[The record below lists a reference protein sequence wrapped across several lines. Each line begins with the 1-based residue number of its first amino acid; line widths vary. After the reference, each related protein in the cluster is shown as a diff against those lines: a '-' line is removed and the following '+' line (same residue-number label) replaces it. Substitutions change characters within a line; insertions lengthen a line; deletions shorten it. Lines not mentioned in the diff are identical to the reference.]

1 MPTIKDV
8 AREAGVS
15 TATVSYV
22 LNQKKSYLISPS
34 TRELVLE
41 AVKKVGYAP
50 NAAARNLKVSQSHL
64 IGYAW
69 HKAPST
75 GMNSVLDSFTYY
87 LAQSAEA
94 AGYHLLTFTHTA
106 EDPLPVYEEMIQS
119 GRVDAFVLSDTH
131 SDDKRIPYLLERGFP
146 FVSFGRSNPDWDF
159 PWVDTD
165 GQQGTEQVVKY
176 LLELGHRRIAMA
188 AWPED
193 SISGTARADGYIN
206 TMREA
211 GLSIPPTY
219 IQRGEHSEE
228 AGQRAFNCWMQLP
241 ADERPTAVVCVT
253 DLVASGVMS
262 AAEANGLVVGRD
274 LSVAG
279 FDDAPLA
286 QYIRPHLTTL
296 QQAIPEVTQAM
307 LKMLETVLSKDE
319 TAPRHNLIAPRL
331 ILRDSCGKP
340 PKT

>member
-22 LNQKKSYLISPS
+22 LNQKKSYLISPA
-34 TRELVLE
+34 TRELVLD

-50 NAAARNLKVSQSHL
+50 NTAARNLKVSQSHL

-69 HKAPST
+69 HVAPSH
-75 GMNSVLDSFTYY
+75 GMNAVLDSFTYY

-94 AGYHLLTFTHTA
+94 AGYHLLTFTHNTQG
-106 EDPLPVYEEMIQS
+106 PLPVYEEMIQS
-119 GRVDAFVLSDTH
+119 GRVDAFVLSDTTI
-131 SDDKRIPYLLERGFP
+131 DDKRILYLQEMGYP

-165 GQQGTEQVVKY
+165 GKQGIEQAVQY
-176 LLELGHRRIAMA
+176 LLDLGHRRIAMA

-193 SISGTARADGYIN
+193 SISGTTRADGYISR
-206 TMREA
+206 MQAA
-211 GLSIPPTY
+211 GLSIPSSY

-228 AGQRAFNCWMQLP
+228 AGQRAFNYWMQLEP
-241 ADERPTAVVCVT
+241 HERPTAIVCIT

-262 AAEANGLVVGRD
+262 AAEAHGLAVGRD
-274 LSVAG
+274 ISVIG

-286 QYIRPHLTTL
+286 QYIRPHLTTI
-296 QQAIPEVTQAM
+296 QQAIPEITQAL
-307 LKMLETVLSKDE
+307 LKMLESVLNKDAS
-319 TAPRHNLIAPRL
+319 APRQCLIAPRL
-331 ILRDSCGKP
+331 IIRDSCSSP
-340 PKT
+340 

>member
-22 LNQKKSYLISPS
+22 LNQKKAYLISPA
-34 TRELVLE
+34 TREVVLE

-50 NAAARNLKVSQSHL
+50 NTAARNLKISQSHL

-69 HKAPST
+69 HVAPSS

-106 EDPLPVYEEMIQS
+106 KGPLPVYEEMIRS
-119 GRVDAFVLSDTH
+119 GRVDAFVLSDTTN
-131 SDDKRIPYLLERGFP
+131 DDKRIPYLQEMNFP
-146 FVSFGRSNPDWDF
+146 FASFGRSNPDWDF
-159 PWVDTD
+159 SWVDTD
-165 GQQGTEQVVKY
+165 GQQGTQQAVQY
-176 LLELGHRRIAMA
+176 LISLGHRRIAMA

-193 SISGTARADGYIN
+193 SISGNARANGYIN
-206 TMREA
+206 TMRAA
-211 GLSIPPTY
+211 GLSIPPVY

-228 AGQRAFNCWMQLP
+228 AGRRALNCWMQLP
-241 ADERPTAVVCVT
+241 PKERPTAVFCVT
-253 DLVASGVMS
+253 DLVASGVMIE
-262 AAEANGLVVGRD
+262 AEAHGLVIGRD
-274 LSVAG
+274 LSVIG

-286 QYIRPHLTTL
+286 QYIRPSLTTL
-296 QQAIPEVTQAM
+296 QQPIPEITQALLTILESS
-307 LKMLETVLSKDE
+307 LKN
-319 TAPRHNLIAPRL
+319 HNSVPHHKLIAPRL
-331 ILRDSCGKP
+331 IIRSSCGSP
-340 PKT
+340 AT

>member
-22 LNQKKSYLISPS
+22 LNQKKSYLISPA

-50 NAAARNLKVSQSHL
+50 NAAARNLKANQSHL

-69 HKAPST
+69 HVAPSS

-106 EDPLPVYEEMIQS
+106 KGPLPVYEEMIQS
-119 GRVDAFVLSDTH
+119 GRVDAFVLSDTT
-131 SDDKRIPYLLERGFP
+131 SDDKRIPYLLELGFP
-146 FVSFGRSNPDWDF
+146 FVSFGRSNPEWDF

-165 GQQGTEQVVKY
+165 GKQGIEQAVDY
-176 LLELGHRRIAMA
+176 LLDLGHRRIAMA

-193 SISGTARADGYIN
+193 SISGTVRADGYIN
-206 TMREA
+206 TMQAA
-211 GLSIPPTY
+211 GLSIPPVY

-241 ADERPTAVVCVT
+241 AKERPTAVVCIT

-262 AAEANGLVVGRD
+262 AAEAHGLVIGRD
-274 LSVAG
+274 ISVVG

-296 QQAIPEVTQAM
+296 QQAIPETTQAL
-307 LKMLETVLSKDE
+307 LKMLEAILNKDDDV
-319 TAPRHNLIAPRL
+319 PRHTLIAPRL
-331 ILRDSCGKP
+331 IIRDSCGSP
-340 PKT
+340 AS